1 MLCIQMVAIQM
12 KPELD
17 HASQPYQVNPKAN
30 AGYADMSR
38 PYIRFA
44 SKPPD
49 KLEED
54 MKALRIVAQS

>member
-1 MLCIQMVAIQM
+1 M